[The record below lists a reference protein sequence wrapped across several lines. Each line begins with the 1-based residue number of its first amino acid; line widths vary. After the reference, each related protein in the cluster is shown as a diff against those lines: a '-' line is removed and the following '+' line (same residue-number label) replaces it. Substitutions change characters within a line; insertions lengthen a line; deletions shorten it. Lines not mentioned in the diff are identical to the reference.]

1 VSAEQESDEVLVPH
15 KYSREEAASA
25 RSLQGFHVVRKVQPP
40 SRQEHLDRRDF
51 FRTAG
56 RLGLGSLLVAEAAAL
71 ADCGGSAG
79 PTTAPDASASGL
91 ASTPTRPP
99 EIGGGTLVASVG
111 SQSIWPG
118 ATTGVW
124 TLGGS
129 FPGPTIRIGR
139 GAGFSARIENR
150 LSEPTN
156 VHWHGL
162 ASPPGMDGH
171 PSDVIAPGQSRDI
184 AFPIVDRAGTYWY
197 HPHPD
202 GRTARQVYGGMAGFF
217 IVEDG
222 GEAALGLPSLE
233 YDVPLVVQDR
243 RTSPDH
249 SLTYDPSP
257 MDLMAGVL
265 GDTVLV
271 NGRPDAVLP
280 VAGTLYRLRLLNGSN
295 ARVYRLAFAD
305 GRSFHVIGTDGGLL
319 ELPMPVTSVDFGP
332 GERVELLVDLTRD
345 PVGTSIL
352 LKSLAFTVPAGMGGG
367 MMPGMGGVAQGAALD
382 VLRLRVERSGP
393 AARVPA
399 TLVPFERLDPGRAE
413 GTQAFI
419 LSMGMPPVA
428 GAFTI
433 NGRSFDPRRIDVR
446 ARRGRLELWEVR
458 NASSEP
464 HPFHVH
470 GASFQ
475 VISRTSGP
483 LGAQDL
489 GWKDTVLSWPGETVT
504 LAIRFEQYAGLY
516 VLHCHNLEHEDAGM
530 MLNLEVS

>member
-1 VSAEQESDEVLVPH
+1 M
-15 KYSREEAASA
+15 R
-25 RSLQGFHVVRKVQPP
+25 RIRPP
-40 SRQEHLDRRDF
+40 SRREDLDRRAF
-51 FRTAG
+51 FRAAG

-79 PTTAPDASASGL
+79 STTAPGAPAPGF
-91 ASTPTRPP
+91 ASTVTHPP
-99 EIGGGTLVASVG
+99 EIGGGTLAASVG
-111 SQSIWPG
+111 SQSIWSG
-118 ATTGVW
+118 ATTAVW

-139 GAGFSARIENR
+139 GASFSARIENR

-162 ASPPGMDGH
+162 AAPPEMDGH

-217 IVEDG
+217 IVEDER
-222 GEAALGLPSLE
+222 EAALGLPSGE
-233 YDVPLVVQDR
+233 YDVPLVLQDR

-249 SLTYDPSP
+249 SLTYAPGP
-257 MDLMAGVL
+257 MDLMAGCPGRRGAGERKARRGAAGRRDALSPAPSQRIERPRVPPRL
-265 GDTVLV
+265 R
-271 NGRPDAVLP
+271 GRPLVP
-280 VAGTLYRLRLLNGSN
+280 RHR
-295 ARVYRLAFAD
+295 D
-305 GRSFHVIGTDGGLL
+305 GRRSAGAPRPRDRFR
-319 ELPMPVTSVDFGP
+319 P
-332 GERVELLVDLTRD
+332 RARRARRD
-345 PVGTSIL
+345 PRRPGARSRRHFDSPEKPGLHRAGGDGRRHDARHGRGWCL
-352 LKSLAFTVPAGMGGG
+352 LRAPRSTCCGCASND
-367 MMPGMGGVAQGAALD
+367 PGP
-382 VLRLRVERSGP
+382 S
-393 AARVPA
+393 ARVPA
-399 TLVPFERLDPGRAE
+399 ALVPFERLDPARAE
-413 GTQAFI
+413 GTQAFT
-419 LSMGMPPVA
+419 LSMGMMPVA

-470 GASFQ
+470 ATSFQ
-475 VISRTSGP
+475 VVSRTSGP

-489 GWKDTVLSWPGETVT
+489 GWKDTVLTWPGETVT

>member
-1 VSAEQESDEVLVPH
+1 V
-15 KYSREEAASA
+15 
-25 RSLQGFHVVRKVQPP
+25 
-40 SRQEHLDRRDF
+40 
-51 FRTAG
+51 
-56 RLGLGSLLVAEAAAL
+56 
-71 ADCGGSAG
+71 
-79 PTTAPDASASGL
+79 
-91 ASTPTRPP
+91 TRPP
-99 EIGGGTLVASVG
+99 EIGGGTLAASAG
-111 SQSIWPG
+111 SQAIWSG
-118 ATTGVW
+118 ATTAVW

-162 ASPPGMDGH
+162 TSPPDMDGH

-222 GEAALGLPSLE
+222 REAALGLPSGE

-249 SLTYDPSP
+249 SLTYAPGP

-271 NGRPDAVLP
+271 NGRADAVLP
-280 VAGTLYRLRLLNGSN
+280 VAATLYRLRLLNGSN

-319 ELPMPVTSVDFGP
+319 ERPVSVTAVDLGP

-352 LKSLAFTVPAGMGGG
+352 LKSLAFTVPSGMGGG
-367 MMPGMGGVAQGAALD
+367 MMPGMGGGGFAQGAMLD

-399 TLVPFERLDPGRAE
+399 ALVPFERLDPTRAE
-413 GTQAFI
+413 GTQVHARD
-419 LSMGMPPVA
+419 GMRPWRARSRSTAAASTHAAPTFA
-428 GAFTI
+428 SAADASSC
-433 NGRSFDPRRIDVR
+433 GRSGTSRRSRIRSTSTGHPSRWSR
-446 ARRGRLELWEVR
+446 ARAVR
-458 NASSEP
+458 
-464 HPFHVH
+464 
-470 GASFQ
+470 
-475 VISRTSGP
+475 SGP
-483 LGAQDL
+483 RTWVGR
-489 GWKDTVLSWPGETVT
+489 TRS
-504 LAIRFEQYAGLY
+504 
-516 VLHCHNLEHEDAGM
+516 
-530 MLNLEVS
+530 

>member
-1 VSAEQESDEVLVPH
+1 M
-15 KYSREEAASA
+15 RRA
-25 RSLQGFHVVRKVQPP
+25 RPP
-40 SRQEHLDRRDF
+40 IEGEHLDRRDF
-51 FRTAG
+51 FRVTG
-56 RLGLGSLLVAEAAAL
+56 RLGLGSLLVAEAAAF

-79 PTTAPDASASGL
+79 PATAPDASAAGL
-91 ASTPTRPP
+91 ASTATRPS
-99 EIGGGTLVASVG
+99 EIAGGPLVASVG
-111 SQSIWPG
+111 SQTIWPG
-118 ATTGVW
+118 ATTPVW

-129 FPGPTIRIGR
+129 FPGPTIRVGR

-162 ASPPGMDGH
+162 AAPPEMDGH
-171 PSDVIAPGQSRDI
+171 PSDLIAPGQSRDI

-217 IVEDG
+217 IVEDDR
-222 GEAALGLPSLE
+222 EVTLGLPSGE
-233 YDVPLVVQDR
+233 YDVPLALQDR

-249 SLTYDPSP
+249 SLTYAPGP

-265 GDTVLV
+265 GDAVLV
-271 NGRPDAVLP
+271 NGKPDAVLP
-280 VAGTLYRLRLLNGSN
+280 VAATLYRLRLLNGSN

-319 ELPMPVTSVDFGP
+319 ERPVPVTALDLGP
-332 GERVELLVDLTRD
+332 GERVELLVDLARD

-352 LKSLAFTVPAGMGGG
+352 LRSLAFTVPGGMGGG
-367 MMPGMGGVAQGAALD
+367 MMPGMGGGGASQGTALD

-393 AARVPA
+393 AARVPEA
-399 TLVPFERLDPGRAE
+399 LVPFERLDTARAE
-413 GTQAFI
+413 GTQAFV
-419 LSMGMPPVA
+419 LSMGMMPVA

-433 NGRSFDPRRIDVR
+433 NGRSFDARRIDVR
-446 ARRGRLELWEVR
+446 ARRGRLELWQVR

-470 GASFQ
+470 ATSFQ
-475 VISRTSGP
+475 VVSRTSGP

>member
-1 VSAEQESDEVLVPH
+1 M
-15 KYSREEAASA
+15 R
-25 RSLQGFHVVRKVQPP
+25 RIRPP
-40 SRQEHLDRRDF
+40 RRQEHLDRRDF
-51 FRTAG
+51 FRVTG

-91 ASTPTRPP
+91 ASTVTRPP

-111 SQSIWPG
+111 SQSIWSG
-118 ATTGVW
+118 ATTAVW

-129 FPGPTIRIGR
+129 FPGPTIRVGR

-162 ASPPGMDGH
+162 ASPPEMDGH

-222 GEAALGLPSLE
+222 REAALGLPSGE

-249 SLTYDPSP
+249 SLTYAPGP

-280 VAGTLYRLRLLNGSN
+280 VAATLYRLRLLNGSN

-319 ELPMPVTSVDFGP
+319 ERPVPVTGVDLGP
-332 GERVELLVDLTRD
+332 GERVELLVDLARD

-367 MMPGMGGVAQGAALD
+367 MMPGMGGGGVTQGAALD

-399 TLVPFERLDPGRAE
+399 ALVPFERLDPARAE
-413 GTQAFI
+413 GTQAFT
-419 LSMGMPPVA
+419 LSMGMMPVA

-470 GASFQ
+470 ATSFQ
-475 VISRTSGP
+475 VVSRTSGP

-489 GWKDTVLSWPGETVT
+489 GWKDTVLTWPGETVT

>member
-1 VSAEQESDEVLVPH
+1 M
-15 KYSREEAASA
+15 
-25 RSLQGFHVVRKVQPP
+25 
-40 SRQEHLDRRDF
+40 
-51 FRTAG
+51 
-56 RLGLGSLLVAEAAAL
+56 
-71 ADCGGSAG
+71 DCGGSAVS
-79 PTTAPDASASGL
+79 TTAPEASAPGL
-91 ASTPTRPP
+91 ASTVTRPP

-111 SQSIWPG
+111 SQSIWSG
-118 ATTGVW
+118 ATTAVW

-162 ASPPGMDGH
+162 ASPPEMDGH

-184 AFPIVDRAGTYWY
+184 AFPIADRAGTYWY

-222 GEAALGLPSLE
+222 REAALGLPSGE

-249 SLTYDPSP
+249 SLTYAPGP

-271 NGRPDAVLP
+271 NGKPDAVLP
-280 VAGTLYRLRLLNGSN
+280 VAAALYRLRLLNGSN

-319 ELPMPVTSVDFGP
+319 ERPVSVTGVDLGP

-352 LKSLAFTVPAGMGGG
+352 LRSLAFTVPGGMGGG
-367 MMPGMGGVAQGAALD
+367 MMPGMGGGGVPQGAALD

-393 AARVPA
+393 AARVPSA
-399 TLVPFERLDPGRAE
+399 LVPFEQLDPARAE
-413 GTQAFI
+413 GTQVFV

-433 NGRSFDPRRIDVR
+433 NGRSFDARRSDVR

-470 GASFQ
+470 ATSFQ
-475 VISRTSGP
+475 VVSRTSGP

>member
-1 VSAEQESDEVLVPH
+1 MRRIRA
-15 KYSREEAASA
+15 
-25 RSLQGFHVVRKVQPP
+25 P
-40 SRQEHLDRRDF
+40 SQQEHLDRRDF
-51 FRTAG
+51 FRVTG
-56 RLGLGSLLVAEAAAL
+56 RLGLGSLLAAEAAAL
-71 ADCGGSAG
+71 AGCGGSAG
-79 PTTAPDASASGL
+79 PTTAPDAPATDL
-91 ASTPTRPP
+91 ASTVTRPP
-99 EIGGGTLVASVG
+99 EIGGGALVASAA
-111 SQSIWPG
+111 SQAIWSG
-118 ATTGVW
+118 ATTPVW

-129 FPGPTIRIGR
+129 FPGPTIRVGR
-139 GAGFSARIENR
+139 GAGFSARLENR

-162 ASPPGMDGH
+162 AAPPEMDGH

-222 GEAALGLPSLE
+222 RESALGLPSGE
-233 YDVPLVVQDR
+233 YDVPLVLQDR

-249 SLTYDPSP
+249 SLTYAPGP

-280 VAGTLYRLRLLNGSN
+280 VAATLYRLRLLNGSN

-319 ELPMPVTSVDFGP
+319 ERPIPVTGLDLGP
-332 GERVELLVDLTRD
+332 GERVEILVDLTRD

-352 LKSLAFTVPAGMGGG
+352 LRSLAFTVQGGMGGG
-367 MMPGMGGVAQGAALD
+367 MMPGISGGAVPQGAALD

-393 AARVPA
+393 AAPVPA
-399 TLVPFERLDPGRAE
+399 TLVPFERLDPARAE
-413 GTQAFI
+413 GTQAFT
-419 LSMGMPPVA
+419 LSMGMMPVA

-470 GASFQ
+470 ATSFQ
-475 VISRTSGP
+475 VVSRTSGP

-489 GWKDTVLSWPGETVT
+489 GWKDTVLTWPGEAVT

>member
-1 VSAEQESDEVLVPH
+1 M
-15 KYSREEAASA
+15 R
-25 RSLQGFHVVRKVQPP
+25 RIRPP
-40 SRQEHLDRRDF
+40 SREAHLDRRDF
-51 FRTAG
+51 IRAAG
-56 RLGLGSLLVAEAAAL
+56 GLGLGSLLAAEAATL
-71 ADCGGSAG
+71 TGCGGSAG
-79 PTTAPDASASGL
+79 STTAPDAPAADL
-91 ASTPTRPP
+91 ASTVTRPP
-99 EIGGGTLVASVG
+99 EMTGATLAASMV
-111 SQSIWPG
+111 SQTIWRG
-118 ATTGVW
+118 ATTTVW
-124 TLGGS
+124 TLGDS
-129 FPGPTIRIGR
+129 FPGPTIRVGR

-162 ASPPGMDGH
+162 ASPPEMDGH
-171 PSDVIAPGQSRDI
+171 PSDVIPPGQSRDI

-222 GEAALGLPSLE
+222 RETTLGLPTGE
-233 YDVPLVVQDR
+233 YDVPLVIQDR

-249 SLTYDPSP
+249 SLTYAPGP
-257 MDLMAGVL
+257 MDLIAGVL

-280 VAGTLYRLRLLNGSN
+280 VAATLYRLRLLNGSN

-319 ELPMPVTSVDFGP
+319 ERPVSVARVDLGP
-332 GERVELLVDLTRD
+332 GERVELLVDLTSD

-352 LKSLAFTVPAGMGGG
+352 LKSLAFPVSSGMMGG
-367 MMPGMGGVAQGAALD
+367 MMPGMGGAGFPQGAALD
-382 VLRLRVERSGP
+382 VLRLRVERTGP
-393 AARVPA
+393 AARMPD
-399 TLVPFERLDPGRAE
+399 TLVPFERLDPARAE
-413 GTQAFI
+413 GTQVFI
-419 LSMGMPPVA
+419 LSMSMPPVA

-433 NGRSFDPRRIDVR
+433 NGRSFDARRIDVR

-470 GASFQ
+470 GTSFQ
-475 VISRTSGP
+475 VVSRTSGP
-483 LGAQDL
+483 LGPQDL
-489 GWKDTVLSWPGETVT
+489 GWKDTVLTWPGEAVT

-530 MLNLEVS
+530 MLNLEAS